1 MSTEFEEF
9 KEEVIAEIRANIHK
23 YPSVC
28 KMLLGKIDRLEA
40 EADKAAHD
48 RKKRFA
54 LGQFEMRDR
63 AAKVLHEWE
72 GECAEA
78 IQLAACSIRVLP
90 IVEEWGS
97 TPPPRTYEQGAEDS
111 RDTAFLQGYVSA
123 VANLINLRDE
133 PTIAAEVLAQF
144 GSIDWSKIVEED
156 KEALVKGGVLRALPT
171 QPEGVGD
178 E

>member
-1 MSTEFEEF
+1 MIDQILQHWRLTGTLLPSEQEWLIN
-9 KEEVIAEIRANIHK
+9 EV
-23 YPSVC
+23 
-28 KMLLGKIDRLEA
+28 DRLN
-40 EADKAAHD
+40 
-48 RKKRFA
+48 A
-54 LGQFEMRDR
+54 LV
-63 AAKVLHEWE
+63 KL
-72 GECAEA
+72 
-78 IQLAACSIRVLP
+78 
-90 IVEEWGS
+90 

-171 QPEGVGD
+171 QPEGEG